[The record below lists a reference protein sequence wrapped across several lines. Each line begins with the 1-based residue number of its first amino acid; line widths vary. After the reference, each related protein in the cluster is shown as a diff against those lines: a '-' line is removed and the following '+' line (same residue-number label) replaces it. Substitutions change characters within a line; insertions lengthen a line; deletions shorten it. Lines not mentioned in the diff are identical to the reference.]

1 VDVVDAALA
10 EALALP
16 QAVSNL
22 HWLTSRLVA
31 ADAAVADVAVAVPL
45 RMVRRLDFQTA
56 P

>member
-31 ADAAVADVAVAVPL
+31 ADAAVADVAVPL